1 MYAHMMSDVSQEE
14 LHEFA
19 VTIKVPKSKYH
30 KAKRLHYDV
39 TIQQVET
46 AISNG
51 ATQVTS
57 KQLIEIYKAGKD
69 Q

>member
-14 LHEFA
+14 LHVFA
-19 VTIKVPKSKYH
+19 STIKVPKYKYH

-39 TIQQVET
+39 TASQVET

-51 ATQVTS
+51 AVQVTS
-57 KQLIEIYKAGKD
+57 KQLIEIYKAGKVP
-69 Q
+69 